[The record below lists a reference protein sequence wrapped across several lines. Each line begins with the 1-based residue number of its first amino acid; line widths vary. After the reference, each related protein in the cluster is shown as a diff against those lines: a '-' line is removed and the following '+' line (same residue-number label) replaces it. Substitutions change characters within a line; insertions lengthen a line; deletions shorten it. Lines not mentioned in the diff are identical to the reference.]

1 MYIYLHKG
9 ILLSHACAKLLQ
21 SCMTLYDPMDC
32 SPPGSSV
39 HGISQ
44 ARILEWLSCSS
55 PYLAIKRMKYCHL
68 QQHEWIWRILYLVSF
83 ICGILNNT
91 KESIYKAETDT
102 QTQKT
107 NLWLPGERG
116 ERRDKLEEYGINR
129 HKLLY
134 MK

>member
-39 HGISQ
+39 RGISQ

-102 QTQKT
+102 QTQHT
-107 NLWLPGERG
+107 CACQGGSGMGEGQTGSLGLPDANYYIKNG
-116 ERRDKLEEYGINR
+116 
-129 HKLLY
+129 
-134 MK
+134 